1 MSANCEPKNDFETQ
15 ADVIYFCIKE
25 NNPTKIVST
34 LCLLSAQVRKQI
46 VSIKVNE
53 NTALCVAVANGHKD
67 IVEYLLKNCE
77 ADVNQRGIFT
87 DENDNQYK
95 VPPIWCAAE
104 SGRVDIASLL
114 LFYGADV
121 NDCSDTESTPVRCAC
136 FMNHQLMVE
145 FLVENGGNLSKTNI
159 YGGTCLMNSIR
170 CSEIVEFLIAKGVE
184 VNSADRNGWTA
195 LHYAAK
201 EGHVNSVRILLT
213 NNADYTIRNKTDRT
227 ALDLA
232 AYNGHDFVVEAF
244 MKKKCGTEIELVD
257 SYELL
262 GCHHVDTDIEKARKF
277 WMKAL
282 GMRFEFSVNSMNK
295 SQTSVNFLSK
305 SAFADTTEIT
315 SAKELKHIKDEH
327 ILYMQALLK
336 YRRILGEDH
345 EDTIYK
351 IRYRGAVYADTKL
364 FQRCVELWKYAYS
377 IEISRKQFLENDTVN
392 AATSLANIFCEMQ
405 IAFEDQNAN
414 EKVQT
419 KDVIEVIS
427 MLKDHIFSCE
437 AILSR
442 RPVNIQTIN
451 NYKYLLQSV
460 IHIINV
466 FRCLERDPYEQN
478 DFLKIIHELV
488 RLNTTTYDGESL
500 LHLAV
505 DPQTETVDDTY
516 FSQMPSLE
524 VVKVLL
530 ECGIDTN
537 RSDKDGVTALL
548 CSIKYS
554 HQHDK
559 K

>member
-1 MSANCEPKNDFETQ
+1 MSANSEPKNDFETQ
-15 ADVIYFCIKE
+15 AKIILFCIKE
-25 NNPTKIVST
+25 NNATKVVST
-34 LCLLSAQVRKQI
+34 LCLLSAEVRKQI
-46 VSIKVNE
+46 VSFKVNQ
-53 NTALCVAVANGHKD
+53 NTALCAAVTLGHKD

-77 ADVNQRGIFT
+77 ADINQRGIFI
-87 DENDNQYK
+87 DEKDNQHK

-159 YGGTCLMNSIR
+159 YGGTCLINSVG
-170 CSEIVEFLIAKGVE
+170 CSGIVEFLIAKGVE

-195 LHYAAK
+195 LHYAAE

-213 NNADYTIRNKTDRT
+213 NNADYTIRNKGNRT
-227 ALDLA
+227 ALNSA
-232 AYNGHDFVVEAF
+232 AFEGHDMVVEEF
-244 MKKKCGTEIELVD
+244 MQNGCGTNIQFVD
-257 SYELL
+257 SYDLL
-262 GCHHVDTDIEKARKF
+262 GAII
-277 WMKAL
+277 
-282 GMRFEFSVNSMNK
+282 SI
-295 SQTSVNFLSK
+295 Q
-305 SAFADTTEIT
+305 I
-315 SAKELKHIKDEH
+315 LKRH
-327 ILYMQALLK
+327 
-336 YRRILGEDH
+336 
-345 EDTIYK
+345 
-351 IRYRGAVYADTKL
+351 
-364 FQRCVELWKYAYS
+364 
-377 IEISRKQFLENDTVN
+377 
-392 AATSLANIFCEMQ
+392 
-405 IAFEDQNAN
+405 
-414 EKVQT
+414 VQT
-419 KDVIEVIS
+419 KDVSEVIS
-427 MLKDHIFSCE
+427 MFKDHIFSCE
-437 AILSR
+437 AILSI

-478 DFLKIIHELV
+478 DFLKIIQELV

-505 DPQTETVDDTY
+505 DPQTGTVDDTY
-516 FSQMPSLE
+516 FSQIPSLE

-537 RSDKDGVTALL
+537 RSDKDGLTALL

-554 HQHDK
+554 HQNEK
-559 K
+559 